1 MKNINLKTWGNV
13 PIQNSNNF
21 KSNEEKLSYL
31 DIGNLNSYGDC
42 CLPLSN
48 ISKINKN
55 KIVNQTVYDYQIEHK
70 SYLYGTPGKSNVTIG
85 GAIASDT
92 HGKDNVWGGSFHKNV
107 KKILLSIDGDE
118 IEISRD
124 KNLDLFNATIGG
136 FGLTGTIKNV
146 ELYKTDIDLSK
157 TYRTVSETGIGI
169 DNLLDSF
176 KAKDQ
181 EFWVGWINLQDGN
194 FPWVS
199 KTSISTSTPIKKR
212 DRKKEHSSNKSF
224 SFIGSNKYNSLNFIN
239 KIYFHKNK
247 IFNDTELSYD
257 KTFFPLGLLTD
268 TRNISKKRR
277 IVQVQFSI
285 PLANESE
292 LEPLIM
298 KLINKQI
305 PILCSIKKLA
315 QQENFNNLSF
325 YQEGWTVAVDFAYHE
340 FNQEEAEKFYEE
352 LSKYGGK
359 IYLAKDSS
367 LDEKNFRLMYP
378 EYDGWKK
385 IVKSVDPKNLYQS
398 MLSKR
403 LGLKEW

>member
-13 PIQNSNNF
+13 PIQNSNNIH
-21 KSNEEKLSYL
+21 SNEEKLSYL

-107 KKILLSIDGDE
+107 KKMLLSIDGDE

-146 ELYKTDIDLSK
+146 ELYKTNIDLSK
-157 TYRTVSETGIGI
+157 TYKTVSETGIGI

-181 EFWVGWINLQDGN
+181 EFWVGWINLQDGT
-194 FPWVS
+194 FPGFQ
-199 KTSISTSTPIKKR
+199 R
-212 DRKKEHSSNKSF
+212 
-224 SFIGSNKYNSLNFIN
+224 
-239 KIYFHKNK
+239 
-247 IFNDTELSYD
+247 
-257 KTFFPLGLLTD
+257 
-268 TRNISKKRR
+268 
-277 IVQVQFSI
+277 QV
-285 PLANESE
+285 
-292 LEPLIM
+292 
-298 KLINKQI
+298 
-305 PILCSIKKLA
+305 
-315 QQENFNNLSF
+315 
-325 YQEGWTVAVDFAYHE
+325 
-340 FNQEEAEKFYEE
+340 
-352 LSKYGGK
+352 
-359 IYLAKDSS
+359 YL
-367 LDEKNFRLMYP
+367 RVHP
-378 EYDGWKK
+378 
-385 IVKSVDPKNLYQS
+385 
-398 MLSKR
+398 SKR
-403 LGLKEW
+403 EIEKRA